1 MSELNIIFL
10 YILIFTRFKMKI
22 KSNLIH
28 IQNHFNI
35 TILEHRQKLPLF
47 YCFIAGYIVV

>member
-35 TILEHRQKLPLF
+35 TILEQRQKLALF